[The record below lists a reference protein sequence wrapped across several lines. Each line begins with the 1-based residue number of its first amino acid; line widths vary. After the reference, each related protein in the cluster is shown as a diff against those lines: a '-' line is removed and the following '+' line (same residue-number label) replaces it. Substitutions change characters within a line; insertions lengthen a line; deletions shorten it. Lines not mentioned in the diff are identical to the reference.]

1 MASKHP
7 YKVPKKMQTKFDEI
21 TALTDAFCEKH
32 LSEEYAELARKMT
45 AKLSRKRPSPLL
57 KGWTKSWACG
67 VVYALGQVN
76 FLFDKSQPLHLEASE
91 LGEGFGVASS
101 TGAGKAKLIREM
113 LKINYFD
120 HTWMLPSRIDS
131 SSSVWM
137 VMVNGLI
144 VDIRNMPYEIQEIAL
159 EKGLIPY
166 IPADK

>member
-1 MASKHP
+1 MASKNP
-7 YKVPKKMQTKFDEI
+7 YMVPRKMQTKFDEI
-21 TALTDAFCEKH
+21 IALTDTFCEEH
-32 LSEEYAELARKMT
+32 LNEEYAELARKMT

-76 FLFDKSQPLHLEASE
+76 FLFDKSQPIHMRADE

-101 TGAGKAKLIREM
+101 TGASKAKLIRNM
-113 LKINYFD
+113 LNITYFD
-120 HTWMLPSRIDS
+120 HTWMLPSKIAS
-131 SSSVWM
+131 SSTVWM
-137 VMVNGLI
+137 LMVNGLV
-144 VDIRNMPYEIQEIAL
+144 VDIRDMPYEVQELAL